1 MRFRILGPLEVWSG
15 EDWIGISADK
25 WRALLAC
32 LLLKSSQIVPTET
45 LIFELWGDTPP
56 PTANNLVSIYVT
68 QLRRAMGD
76 EEDRI
81 LIRRRPG
88 YQLKI
93 SPGDTD
99 LQQFETLVARGREAL
114 ADGHP
119 GTATALLTE
128 AEGLWRGRFLA
139 DVPPSVLV
147 SAESERATELRISAD
162 ELRIGADLECGRC
175 AEVIPEL
182 RRLVAEHPLRE
193 RLWLL
198 LMRALSGAG
207 RHAESL
213 NVYGQ
218 ARFVISEELG
228 VDPGPELQH
237 LYAELLAGDGAPA
250 PPPRNQPASP
260 AGTDDSARR
269 RPAPD
274 ASPEAGTT
282 HHRTA
287 GVVGAGETAG
297 DTRPGEVADTTATPV
312 LADFAGAPAGGAL
325 SRVPTEPAG
334 QSSPRPA
341 QLPADIADF
350 TGREAQVSY
359 VCDALTRQ
367 DLASGPGTARIAVVA
382 GAAGLGK
389 TTLAVHV
396 AHRVRNLFPDGQLY
410 ADLCGAS
417 ADPVAPGEVLARFLR
432 DLGVNG
438 GKVPAGNEERAALY
452 RTRLADRR
460 VLILLDNAKDAAQ
473 VRPLLPGG
481 DSCAV
486 LVTTR
491 NRTAYLV
498 STGFADLGTLPGPEA
513 LDLFSRIVGY
523 DRAAAEPDATAEI
536 LAACAGLPL
545 AIRICAARLATRPQ
559 WRIATMAA
567 RLRDGRRRL
576 DELQAGDLEV
586 RASFQVSYDSLHPGR
601 HRPGPA
607 RAFRLLGLW
616 QGQQISLP
624 AAAALAGEP
633 EEDVAGALETL
644 VDANLLES
652 PAPDWYQF
660 HDLLR
665 LFATERAQAEEPEE
679 GRNEAVARLLRWYLG
694 MAVAAADIL
703 SPHRYRI
710 PPGDPQAPGPLPG
723 SAEAAL
729 AWYDSERESVIA
741 AIRQAAA
748 AGLHDI
754 AWRLPTALFPLFN
767 RRASWTDCIS
777 AHWIAVD
784 SARAAGSR
792 LGEAWALQNLGIAL
806 ARIGDGEALAC
817 LGEALAIRRDGGDR
831 TGEGQTLISLA
842 DAYHRIQGPEAAI
855 GHSLCGLEVLRQAG
869 NPALLGIALNNHG
882 EFCLDLGRLDE
893 AADCFR
899 EALGIWKAIGAHGHG
914 HALEN
919 LGRMQLESGRPG
931 EAIASLTEAHRLHV
945 ASGDLMGQA
954 GTLKHLGRAHRDAGQ
969 EDQARESLAAALTL
983 FEKLKADAEA
993 QAIRSAL
1000 TALDNLEKP
1009 STFSSVEGRIH
1020 N

>member
-1 MRFRILGPLEVWSG
+1 MHFGVLGPLQVVAGDSEEPRAV
-15 EDWIGISADK
+15 SASRL
-25 WRALLAC
+25 RALLAV
-32 LLLKSSQIVPTET
+32 LLWKANRPVP
-45 LIFELWGDTPP
+45 LDELAEMVWDGAPP
-56 PTANNLVSIYVT
+56 GGAREAVRALVMR
-68 QLRRAMGD
+68 LRRQLDKQAAA
-76 EEDRI
+76 RI
-81 LIRRRPG
+81 VTRAPG
-88 YQLKI
+88 YAIEVSGGEL
-93 SPGDTD
+93 DAER
-99 LQQFETLVARGREAL
+99 FETLTREAGAAVRAARWAQAACTAAEAL
-114 ADGHP
+114 A
-119 GTATALLTE
+119 
-128 AEGLWRGRFLA
+128 LWRGTPLV
-139 DVPPSVLV
+139 DVPSQM
-147 SAESERATELRISAD
+147 LRDLWVPRLDQLHVQAL
-162 ELRIGADLECGRC
+162 EWRIEADLHEGRHDQL
-175 AEVIPEL
+175 IPEL
-182 RRLVAEHPLRE
+182 RDLAARHRLRE
-193 RLWLL
+193 HFHGQ
-198 LMRALSGAG
+198 LMLALVRSG
-207 RHAESL
+207 RQAEAL
-213 NVYGQ
+213 AAYQ
-218 ARFVISEELG
+218 AARRMLADELG
-228 VDPGPELQH
+228 IDPSPELRQLH
-237 LYAELLAGDGAPA
+237 ERILAGDASLMMPPTAAEAAQPVPAAAPI
-250 PPPRNQPASP
+250 PRQL
-260 AGTDDSARR
+260 
-269 RPAPD
+269 PD

-282 HHRTA
+282 NHGTA
-287 GVVGAGETAG
+287 GLDVVGAGETAG
-297 DTRPGEVADTTATPV
+297 DTWPGEVADTTATPV
-312 LADFAGAPAGGAL
+312 LADFAGALAGGAL
-325 SRVPTEPAG
+325 SRTPAEPAG
-334 QSSPRPA
+334 QSPPRPA

-367 DLASGPGTARIAVVA
+367 DVASDLGTARIAVIA

-389 TTLAVHV
+389 TTLAVHA
-396 AHRVRNLFPDGQLY
+396 AHRVRSLFPDGQLY

-417 ADPVAPGEVLARFLR
+417 ADPVASGEVLARFLR

-438 GKVPAGNEERAALY
+438 GKVPAGDEERAALY
-452 RTRLADRR
+452 RTRLAGRC

-481 DSCAV
+481 DLCAV

-498 STGFADLGTLPGPEA
+498 STGFADLGTLPGSEA
-513 LDLFSRIVGY
+513 LDLFSRIAGY

-536 LAACAGLPL
+536 LTACAGLPL

-567 RLRDGRRRL
+567 RLRDRQRRL
-576 DELQAGDLEV
+576 DELQVGDLEV

-624 AAAALAGEP
+624 AAAALAGER
-633 EEDVAGALETL
+633 EEDVASALETL

-652 PAPDWYQF
+652 PAPDWYQY

-710 PPGDPQAPGPLPG
+710 PPDDVRAPGPLPD

-777 AHWIAVD
+777 AHWIAVH
-784 SARAAGSR
+784 SACAAGSR
-792 LGEAWALQNLGIAL
+792 RGEAWALQNLGIAL
-806 ARIGDGEALAC
+806 ARIGDGEALGR
-817 LGEALAIRRDGGDR
+817 LREALAIRRDDGDR

-842 DAYHRIQGPEAAI
+842 DAYYRIQGPEAAI
-855 GHSLCGLEVLRQAG
+855 GDSLRGLEVLRQAG

-893 AADCFR
+893 AAGCFR

-931 EAIASLTEAHRLHV
+931 EAIASLTEAYRLHV

-954 GTLKHLGRAHRDAGQ
+954 GTLQHLARAHRDAGQ
-969 EDQARESLAAALTL
+969 EDQARESLAAALAL

-1009 STFSSVEGRIH
+1009 STFSSVE
-1020 N
+1020 